1 MNKDRSYEQYE
12 PNEPA
17 GDRDKGQKGG
27 LYPAARPSRSAVQ
40 PGWSADSWEQ
50 PLEEERSYTQRT
62 WDEEDYLPND
72 PAPEGLAGSSYT
84 AVTSEEG
91 AQPNPYTRP
100 TWDEA
105 DYLPNEPEPAPAPA
119 PAYNGYRGRHRS
131 SAPRAYT
138 PDNVPIYDTSSKYT
152 AVPPAESAFEP
163 VSPAEE
169 PQPKKLQVVE
179 PPSTDQSEPQAET
192 PPRNPYARP
201 TSDAT
206 NSAAWSERF
215 APPLK
220 FETPDSL
227 FEDIPPEPE
236 YSRPSPNVY
245 RTRKPAVSDSAL
257 PPASAAYRV
266 EAEKHTVANK
276 RRKRRALKRWLI
288 VLLILAV
295 LAAGVYIFRDQ
306 VLTQLSILLGEETV
320 QSVIQTAVPSQNNPT
335 VTMPAFDA
343 ATALEVTSKAQKGI
357 DAVAGDL
364 PLEPYAVTNS
374 NVIQRQFL
382 AADDYDYYLF
392 SALDG
397 KLLGYYDH
405 LPADGFLVCPDDIY
419 YIAMS
424 PWLIDA
430 EGKPLID
437 TSRYAQA
444 VGKDPVLSPMV
455 NGWALISD
463 TSQTTFNYVDESSTV
478 LSTLW
483 FAKAYPFTA
492 ENTIAYV
499 DTGNVT
505 DTDERYTLY
514 ELSQDGTMKLWRHTA
529 DMSDVLG
536 CAAGIACMRNGEL
549 IALDGE
555 QTVLYTSDDV
565 TVYADCGAV
574 VVRDA
579 QTGLYGL
586 YVNGELNYDF
596 AYDSIAPIQSTRAVW
611 RQETNGIY
619 KQYTVSG
626 MAYPQPLS
634 HYFQLTKGDETETV
648 ALATDSVYPL
658 VLSLQK

>member
-1 MNKDRSYEQYE
+1 MNKDGSYEQYE

-17 GDRDKGQKGG
+17 ENRDRDQKGG
-27 LYPAARPSRSAVQ
+27 LYPPARSSRSAAQ
-40 PGWSADSWEQ
+40 PGWSADSWER

-62 WDEEDYLPND
+62 WDEEDYLPNESA
-72 PAPEGLAGSSYT
+72 PAALGESPYAT
-84 AVTSEEG
+84 TTNEEG
-91 AQPNPYTRP
+91 TQPNPYTRP

-105 DYLPNEPEPAPAPA
+105 DYLPNEPEATPAPP
-119 PAYNGYRGRHRS
+119 PAYSGYHGRHRS

-138 PDNVPIYDTSSKYT
+138 PDNVPIYEAPRKYSTEPPVENIFESTSQ
-152 AVPPAESAFEP
+152 VD
-163 VSPAEE
+163 E
-169 PQPKKLQVVE
+169 PQPVNPQEVE
-179 PPSTDQSEPQAET
+179 PLSPEITETKADTPS
-192 PPRNPYARP
+192 RNPYARP

-220 FETPDSL
+220 FEAPGSL

-236 YSRPSPNVY
+236 HSRPSPNVY

-266 EAEKHTVANK
+266 EAEKHTVATK
-276 RRKRRALKRWLI
+276 RRKRRVLKRWLI
-288 VLLILAV
+288 ALLILAV
-295 LAAGVYIFRDQ
+295 LAAGAYIFRDQ

-320 QSVIQTAVPSQNNPT
+320 QSVMQTTIPSQDNPVAT
-335 VTMPAFDA
+335 TSAFDP
-343 ATALEVTSKAQKGI
+343 ATALEVSSKAQKGI
-357 DAVAGDL
+357 DAIAGDL

-392 SALDG
+392 SASDG

-405 LPADGFLVCPDDIY
+405 LPADGFLICPDDIY

-463 TSQTTFNYVDESSTV
+463 AAQTTFNYIDESSAV

-514 ELSQDGTMKLWRHTA
+514 ELSQDGAMQLWRHTA

-536 CAAGIACMRNGEL
+536 CAAGVACMSNGEL

-555 QTVLYTSDDV
+555 QTVLCTSDDV
-565 TVYADCGAV
+565 SVYADCGAV

-596 AYDSIAPIQSTRAVW
+596 AYDSIAPIQSASVVW
-611 RQETNGIY
+611 QQETNGIY

-648 ALATDSVYPL
+648 ALATDTVYPL